1 MPKLGV
7 LNKNVAIKIIIGH
20 IIQQIQIDIAYV
32 IIWGLSCGVTNLNT
46 RILAYFPTIKNSK
59 TNAIGTIMGSSF
71 NASKKVLLVTPPKFS
86 ATIYTTIHIPLLLP

>member
-1 MPKLGV
+1 MPKLCV
-7 LNKNVAIKIIIGH
+7 LNKNVAIKLIIGH

-32 IIWGLSCGVTNLNT
+32 IIWGLSCGVTTLNA

-71 NASKKVLLVTPPKFS
+71 NASKKVLLETPPIFS